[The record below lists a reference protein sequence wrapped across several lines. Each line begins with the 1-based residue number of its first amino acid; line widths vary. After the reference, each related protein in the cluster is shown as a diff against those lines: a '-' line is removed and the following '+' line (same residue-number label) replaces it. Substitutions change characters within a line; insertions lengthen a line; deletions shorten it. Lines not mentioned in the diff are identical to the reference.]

1 MTGAWARDANEPA
14 ELHGKCLDL
23 DTVYRQRMAECLTHA
38 DYDQPQEYLLE
49 ALILHLYVVYASS
62 LDFQPSVWMQYGT
75 VARMAMRL
83 GYHLDPRSLRDVKPY
98 YAEMRRRVWTF
109 IRQLDIL
116 YSFQIGLPTTL
127 NSRWLVTP
135 LPVNILDED
144 FGRQSDELAPA
155 RPETE
160 LTPVSYMIAK
170 SKLVFAFAKAL
181 VEITQDDGLA
191 YVSVLNVD
199 NELRSIY
206 QSMPPLWQIGD
217 LGDTSNQEGLVVGL
231 RLVLGAIYHKALCV
245 IHSRY
250 LKSAMTERQHLYSW
264 LVCVDSAMTFLAFQ
278 VFIHR
283 HIEPSG
289 QDACIRRYQFS
300 LTTHDFFLAATILC
314 TALLL
319 IENAPAAFRTLSVSF
334 GPSFNDILATV
345 EKSILIFQQKRG
357 KSVEAARACER
368 LTGLLSRL
376 RPQSTPND
384 TIQELQNGGTNGGVQ
399 QYASRPPNH
408 GIGDGQPPLDPN
420 IMTQP
425 AGPGDLVM
433 NPFQLNVS
441 SCHGI
446 THHVVCQQVPV
457 HVPRLTQTDGRMIG
471 TRTHS
476 LWTLVILCLLSRIYT
491 VLMKS

>member
-1 MTGAWARDANEPA
+1 MNEPP
-14 ELHGKCLDL
+14 ELHGKCSDL
-23 DTVYRQRMAECLTHA
+23 EAIYRQRMAECLTHA
-38 DYDQPQEYLLE
+38 DCDQPQEYLLE

-75 VARMAMRL
+75 VVRMAMRL
-83 GYHLDPRSLRDVKPY
+83 GYHLDPLYLRDVKPFH
-98 YAEMRRRVWTF
+98 AEMRRRVWTF
-109 IRQLDIL
+109 IRQLDVL

-127 NSRWLVTP
+127 NSRWLEAP

-144 FGRQSDELAPA
+144 FDCQSNELPPA

-181 VEITQDDGLA
+181 FENMQDHQYA

-206 QSMPPLWQIGD
+206 RSMPSLWQIGD
-217 LGDTSNQEGLVVGL
+217 LGDTSDQDGIIIGL

-264 LVCVDSAMTFLAFQ
+264 LVCVDSAMTILAFQ

-289 QDACIRRYQFS
+289 HAAHIRRYEFS
-300 LTTHDFFLAATILC
+300 LTIHDFFIAATILC
-314 TALLL
+314 TALFL
-319 IENAPAAFRTLSVSF
+319 IKDAPPAFRTMSGSV

-345 EKSILIFQQKRG
+345 EKTILIFQQKRG
-357 KSVEAARACER
+357 ESIEATRACER

-376 RPQSTPND
+376 RPQSTLDDP
-384 TIQELQNGGTNGGVQ
+384 IQGMENGETSGVGQ
-399 QYASRPPNH
+399 KHASMPSNYGP
-408 GIGDGQPPLDPN
+408 GDEHPTLDAS

-425 AGPGDLVM
+425 PGPAEMVM
-433 NPFQLNVS
+433 NSFQLNVS
-441 SCHGI
+441 FNRNV
-446 THHVVCQQVPV
+446 THHDMCQQ
-457 HVPRLTQTDGRMIG
+457 LFITCAKADTDR
-471 TRTHS
+471 
-476 LWTLVILCLLSRIYT
+476 W
-491 VLMKS
+491 